1 MKNQI
6 NPITK
11 ELTFEEW
18 NDLSFE
24 SKRDIWNHHWNPYEP
39 KIGEKTKRAIV
50 EKFADDLKEDFE
62 QIGIGSFGWTVY
74 MLFVI
79 VKDSKVRIPK
89 EFSDVP
95 VNKGIILEHL
105 DSVKAKV
112 KFGYGGTAEI
122 DLTEKMKIK

>member
-1 MKNQI
+1 MKSPI

-39 KIGEKTKRAIV
+39 KIGEKTKQAIV
-50 EKFADDLKEDFE
+50 EKFAEDLNVEFK

-79 VKDSKVRIPK
+79 VEDSKVRIPK
-89 EFSDVP
+89 AFSDVP
-95 VNKGIILEHL
+95 VNKAVIIEHL
-105 DSVKAKV
+105 DSNKAKV
-112 KFGYGGTAEI
+112 KFGYGGIIEI

>member
-1 MKNQI
+1 MKSKI

-11 ELTFEEW
+11 ELTFDEW

-39 KIGEKTKRAIV
+39 KIGEKTKLAIV
-50 EKFADDLKEDFE
+50 EKFTNDLNEDFE

-79 VKDSKVRIPK
+79 VKDSKVRTPK
-89 EFSDVP
+89 VFSDVP
-95 VNKGIILEHL
+95 VNKGVILEYL
-105 DSVKAKV
+105 DAHKAKV
-112 KFGYGGTAEI
+112 KFEYGGKVEF
-122 DLTEKMKIK
+122 DLTDKIKIK

>member
-1 MKNQI
+1 MNNQI

-50 EKFADDLKEDFE
+50 EKFANDLNVEFE
-62 QIGIGSFGWTVY
+62 QIGIGTFGWTVY

-79 VKDSKVRIPK
+79 VNDSKIRIPK
-89 EFSDVP
+89 RFSEVP
-95 VNKGIILEHL
+95 VNKGIIIEHL

-122 DLTEKMKIK
+122 DLTDKMKIK

>member
-1 MKNQI
+1 MKSRI

-24 SKRDIWNHHWNPYEP
+24 SKRDIWNHHWNPYQPEIG
-39 KIGEKTKRAIV
+39 KITKRAIV
-50 EKFADDLKEDFE
+50 ERFVNDLKVDFE

-79 VKDSKVRIPK
+79 VKDSKTRIPK
-89 EFSDVP
+89 EFSDLP
-95 VNKGIILEHL
+95 VNKGVIFEHL
-105 DSVKAKV
+105 DSNKVKV
-112 KFGYGGTAEI
+112 KFGYGGTAVI
-122 DLTEKMKIK
+122 DLTDKMKIT